1 MMISWEYPP
10 RVVGGLARHVQEL
23 AIAMSETR
31 EVHVVT
37 CAAEGASPV
46 GRDRSVWVHRVDPVG
61 PRTDDFLSWAMQ
73 LSHALLACSC
83 RVAADIGPF
92 DLVHAHDWTAALA
105 GAGLKR
111 ELGLPLLATVH
122 ATEFGRNGGLCTPT
136 QRRISDL
143 EWFLC
148 YEAWRVI
155 VCSLHMQHE
164 VMGVFG
170 LPADKVRVIPNGVD
184 AEQFAQ
190 AGAYRGV
197 GGAGAGDGSIILFVG
212 RLVHEKG
219 VHTLIE
225 AMPKILRYWPGARL
239 VIVGRGPAE
248 ESLRRLAAGLGLGGS
263 VSMVGFVSD
272 DERNRLYGMAAAA
285 VVPSLYEPF
294 GITALEAMAA
304 GAPLIAADTGGLAE
318 IVKNG
323 VNGWQFYAGSSNSL
337 ADAVLHVLHSPEAA
351 RKAAEVARRE
361 VLSVYDWKAIARTT
375 ISVYDEVLRDAAA
388 QEEAM
393 AR

>member
-23 AIAMSETR
+23 ARAMAER
-31 EVHVVT
+31 AQVHVVT

-46 GRDRSVWVHRVDPVG
+46 ERDRNVWVHRASPIG
-61 PRTDDFLSWAMQ
+61 PSVDDFMSWAMQ
-73 LSHALLACSC
+73 LSHALLACGC
-83 RVAADIGPF
+83 RLVADNGPF

-105 GAGLKR
+105 GAGIKR
-111 ELGLPLLATVH
+111 EMGLPLLATIH
-122 ATEFGRNGGLCTPT
+122 ATEFGRNGGLGTPT

-155 VCSLHMQHE
+155 VCSIHMQNE
-164 VMGVFG
+164 VRGVFG
-170 LPADKVRVIPNGVD
+170 LPADKVRVVPNGVD
-184 AEQFAQ
+184 AAQFAQ
-190 AGAYRGV
+190 ASAYRSS
-197 GGAGAGDGSIILFVG
+197 AGADGSTILFVG

-239 VIVGRGPAE
+239 VIAGRGPAE
-248 ESLRRLAAGLGLGGS
+248 ECLRQLAAGLGLGGS
-263 VSMVGFVSD
+263 VSMVGFIPD
-272 DERNRLYGMAAAA
+272 DERNRLYGMAASA

-304 GAPLIAADTGGLAE
+304 GTPLVAADTGGLAE

-337 ADAVLHVLHSPEAA
+337 ADAVLHVLHSPEEAA
-351 RKAAEVARRE
+351 NVAEAARRE
-361 VLSVYDWKAIARTT
+361 VLSAYDWGAIARRTVT
-375 ISVYDEVLRDAAA
+375 LYDEVLKDAAA
-388 QEEAM
+388 QGEAI